1 MRSPLVL
8 KIELSL
14 VFSLSIYF
22 YLAVIAR
29 PLNGDNYRDNYRV
42 FWLIGYRQ

>member
-1 MRSPLVL
+1 MKLKVFLNPLN
-8 KIELSL
+8 
-14 VFSLSIYF
+14 FPGNSIGGIQ
-22 YLAVIAR
+22 LGRPR